1 MNDLIRKHRIF
12 ICYVL
17 IGTIATLLDM
27 GILYLLSDVIGWDEI
42 LSNCISVFLG
52 ISLSF
57 ILNSKFNFKKTDRI
71 IIKFIYFFSVC
82 LIGMMIGSAIFE
94 ILYIE
99 LDMMKFLSKMI
110 SVISA
115 GILQYLFNKNVTFR

>member
-1 MNDLIRKHRIF
+1 MNDLIRKQRIF

-17 IGTIATLLDM
+17 IGTTATLLDM
-27 GILYLLSDVIGWDEI
+27 GVLYLLSDVIGWDDI

-57 ILNSKFNFKKTDRI
+57 ILNSRFNFKKTDRI
-71 IIKFIYFFSVC
+71 IIKFIYFFAVC
-82 LIGMMIGSAIFE
+82 LIGLMIGSVIFE
-94 ILYIE
+94 ILYVE
-99 LDMMKFLSKMI
+99 LDVMKFAAKLI

>member
-1 MNDLIRKHRIF
+1 MNDFVRKHSIF
-12 ICYVL
+12 IGYVL
-17 IGTIATLLDM
+17 IGTMATLLDM
-27 GILYLLSDVIGWDEI
+27 GVLYLLSDVIGWDAI

-57 ILNSKFNFKKTDRI
+57 ILNSKFNFKKTERI

-94 ILYIE
+94 ILYVE
-99 LDMMKFLSKMI
+99 LDMIKFLSKLI
-110 SVISA
+110 SVITS

>member
-1 MNDLIRKHRIF
+1 MNNFVRKHRIF
-12 ICYVL
+12 IGYVL

-27 GILYLLSDVIGWDEI
+27 GVLYLLSDVIGWDDI

-57 ILNSKFNFKKTDRI
+57 VLNSKFNFKKTQRI
-71 IIKFIYFFSVC
+71 IIKFIYFFSIC
-82 LIGMMIGSAIFE
+82 FIGLMIGSAIFE
-94 ILYIE
+94 ILYAEIG
-99 LDMMKFLSKMI
+99 LMKFLAKLI
-110 SVISA
+110 SVVSA